1 MSPLDL
7 PEHDPD
13 LTPNRK
19 TANRF
24 LELLARS
31 PDSPEHDSREWRPAR
46 RGDIDDD
53 GPPRRASHVFAVRD
67 DVAGRND
74 RKLAKTFTGSLDQ
87 HFAGLSK
94 LNSRHRT
101 GVYAVLDPSKYI
113 LAEFAGEMTR
123 ALPVEPSLKITYGW
137 HRTLDGGH
145 AQAWQGVWC
154 LTAEMTVLGRA
165 DIGAQL
171 RIFGAKSVVV
181 REPAHV
187 RLPGFHCRAST
198 PALVNF
204 ETAPDAPWNE
214 ALRDLPEDMTRTFIG
229 VVRPGVAHDITAGRL
244 PPAVVGVAPKAVA

>member
-1 MSPLDL
+1 VNPLDL

-67 DVAGRND
+67 DVAGRAD
-74 RKLAKTFTGSLDQ
+74 RKLARTFTGSLDQ
-87 HFAGLSK
+87 HFKELST
-94 LNSRHRT
+94 LNAKHRT
-101 GVYAVLDPSKYI
+101 GVFVVLDPSKYI
-113 LAEFAGEMTR
+113 VAEFSGELSR

-137 HRTLDGGH
+137 CRTLDGGY

-154 LTAEMTVLGRA
+154 LTAEMPPMDRA
-165 DIGAQL
+165 DIAPQL
-171 RIFGAKSVVV
+171 RIFGAKSVTV

-187 RLPGFHCRAST
+187 RLPGFHCRSGT

-204 ETAPDAPWNE
+204 ETAPDAPWSE
-214 ALRDLPEDMTRTFIG
+214 ALRYAPAHMVRTFIG
-229 VVRPGVAHDITAGRL
+229 V
-244 PPAVVGVAPKAVA
+244 APRVEAVA